1 MIPTGIILGK
11 WFLFSRN
18 FGFMSWVRLAL
29 TNVQYAVSCPQKAYE
44 SQRDRVSERWNSMT
58 NTSWQLPAL
67 LADIFSFPAL
77 GIPRSSSNNPYAFIF
92 LLCTSQALSLFSSEA
107 PPRSSYSFTKFSKNS
122 QSLYFFSSLHTRD
135 SGFDTPT
142 CCEFQINLSGWW
154 GRGGGVWR
162 ESVRGEI
169 STITNTPAESL
180 RSNLDNG
187 FCWIVA
193 GLALASESCWK
204 DWIDV
209 VSAVRCSP
217 ITLQQFFNQLKNQG
231 KARKYWPN
239 CFASTHFVHRR

>member
-107 PPRSSYSFTKFSKNS
+107 PHDRLTHS
-122 QSLYFFSSLHTRD
+122 QSSQKIHKASILLQPPHQD
-135 SGFDTPT
+135 SGSIHLPAVSSKLIWADGEDVEEG
-142 CCEFQINLSGWW
+142 C
-154 GRGGGVWR
+154 
-162 ESVRGEI
+162 GEI
-169 STITNTPAESL
+169 SERRDQYYHKHTCWVTPLKPGQTA
-180 RSNLDNG
+180 